1 MKGFKQYL
9 TEGSDTSINEIIFE
23 SDDADVIIPLSQ
35 TIWERLTGKKGQKY
49 AVHITDGEGLNDLK
63 RISGSKKGLPTM
75 TDLPDNEIK
84 KFIDTQYGVLTEG
97 GVWVVLKGTPVVEL
111 AMDYGTWRDTQGR
124 RWVDVTYKMDRDAD
138 LEHNMVEGFRQLR
151 EDIYSAVIE
160 AQDDNPELQKEMGS
174 FDPEDPDRWRSDN
187 VWNFNHIGGTNN
199 AGTPKEK
206 ALALKMF
213 IDGAEELVK
222 QNLTDLMKV
231 LSTPNEMRFHADW
244 DEIILTKFKIDRMVI
259 EDRAYQKLNM
269 DVDGIRKKFRTPAVD
284 IVKDDEVFTKIKNLF
299 KYVNYK
305 NG

>member
-1 MKGFKQYL
+1 MKSFKQYL
-9 TEGSDTSINEIIFE
+9 IEGSDTSINEIIFE

-49 AVHITDGEGLNDLK
+49 AIHITDGEGLDQLK

-84 KFIDTQYGVLTEG
+84 KFIETGWGVLTEG
-97 GVWVVLKGTPVVEL
+97 GIWVVLKGTPVIEFG
-111 AMDYGTWRDTQGR
+111 MDYGTWRDTQGR
-124 RWVDVTYKMDRDAD
+124 RWVDVTFKMDRDAD
-138 LEHNMVEGFRQLR
+138 LEHNMVEGFRDLR
-151 EDIYSAVIE
+151 EKIYTEVIE

-269 DVDGIRKKFRTPAVD
+269 DVDEIRRKYRTPAVD
-284 IVKDDEVFTKIKNLF
+284 IVLEDEAFPKIKNLF
-299 KYVNYK
+299 KYVRYK
-305 NG
+305 NE